1 MSQPVRQMLRPILH
15 LRLDA
20 TAWKRGPPIIIV
32 SIAATVPTQA
42 APMTVSLAFFIRVG
56 IGCKSFTCA
65 VDDCGDDNDRHE
77 VPWIGLGANTTT
89 NASRKADKAYTNMVR
104 TVDYC
109 LARRMQTPDMPG
121 APSLGMA
128 TIARGGRGWPRR
140 LADVTSMGD
149 GACSCGTPTGTC
161 VTSPLTFISRE

>member
-1 MSQPVRQMLRPILH
+1 M
-15 LRLDA
+15 
-20 TAWKRGPPIIIV
+20 GV

-42 APMTVSLAFFIRVG
+42 APMTVSLAFSSVSELAANHSLALSMIAG
-56 IGCKSFTCA
+56 TTTIDMKI
-65 VDDCGDDNDRHE
+65 
-77 VPWIGLGANTTT
+77 PWIGLGANTTT

-128 TIARGGRGWPRR
+128 TIAR
-140 LADVTSMGD
+140 
-149 GACSCGTPTGTC
+149 
-161 VTSPLTFISRE
+161 